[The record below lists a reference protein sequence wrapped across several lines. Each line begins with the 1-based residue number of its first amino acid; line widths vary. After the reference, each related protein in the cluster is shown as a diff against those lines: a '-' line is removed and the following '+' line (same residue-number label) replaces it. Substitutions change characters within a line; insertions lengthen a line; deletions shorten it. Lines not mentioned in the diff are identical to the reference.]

1 MFVVVVVV
9 CGSGVVWF
17 VCMCVVVRMVVCGGI
32 YK

>member
-1 MFVVVVVV
+1 MVVV

-17 VCMCVVVRMVVCGGI
+17 VCVCVVVRMVVCGGI